1 MYMFLLLLAAVL
13 VLLAA
18 ALIARPLLR
27 ARPALAPAAWTAF
40 GCIAVLAVGSATLYG
55 VLSSRSRHTS
65 PAAGSPQAMVEQLV
79 HKLQRQPSDLGGWLM
94 LGRSYLVLH
103 EYPLAVR
110 AYAHAVRLSSDNAQ
124 ALLGEAQA
132 LIMSNQTT
140 LTGRAGDLIERA
152 LAHAPDDPEALFYGA
167 VVALH
172 RGELQVAR
180 ERFQRVLA
188 LDPAPN
194 VRTIVEQQLTAI
206 DQELAPGSIAPT
218 HTAPIVA
225 AARNAVIRVR
235 LELAPELSGRARPGA
250 PLYVFVREPGEPG
263 PPLAV
268 ERLSSHFPQT
278 VVLRPQ
284 DSMMPGRAFTAG
296 EQVEVIARI
305 APSGNPIDEPGDLSG
320 QTRYHVGHEGLVDI
334 RIDQVTR

>member
-1 MYMFLLLLAAVL
+1 MYIFILLATVL

-27 ARPALAPAAWTAF
+27 SRPALAPAVWTAL

-55 VLSSRSRHTS
+55 ALSSRSRHKS
-65 PAAGSPQAMVEQLV
+65 PAAGSPQAMVEQLAR
-79 HKLQRQPSDLGGWLM
+79 KLQGQPNDLGGWLM

-103 EYPLAVR
+103 EYSLAVR
-110 AYAHAVRLSSDNAQ
+110 AYTHAVRLSSDNAQ

-180 ERFQRVLA
+180 SRFQRVLA

-194 VRTIVEQQLTAI
+194 VRTVVEHQLASI
-206 DQELAPGSIAPT
+206 DQELSPGTVAPMRN
-218 HTAPIVA
+218 A
-225 AARNAVIRVR
+225 AAAAAAGSAVIRVR
-235 LELAPELSGRARPGA
+235 LELAPTLAGRAPPRA

-263 PPLAV
+263 PPLAAK
-268 ERLSSHFPQT
+268 RLSSHFPQT

-284 DSMMPGRAFTAG
+284 DSMVPGHAFTAG

-320 QTRYHVGHEGLVDI
+320 QTRYRVGQQGLVDI